1 MKKAIIVL
9 IIILSTVSSADARIG
24 KFFSRAFYYELTHHP
39 TLPPTGYDYNFEAS
53 PADTVSMGVGTAYD
67 TSLSDHEALPDL
79 LTALA
84 VMGALLGLW
93 FLYLSVTTKRKT
105 PEQTATGGCHRV
117 FKHGVAFPR
126 NREPRYVYLADHSGV
141 MLI

>member
-9 IIILSTVSSADARIG
+9 VIFLSTVSSADAQIG
-24 KFFSRAFYYELTHHP
+24 KFISRAFCYELTHHP
-39 TLPPTGYDYNFEAS
+39 TLPPVGYSYEFEAV
-53 PADTVSMGVGTAYD
+53 PADSVSMGVGTAYD

-93 FLYLSVTTKRKT
+93 FFYMSVTTKRKT
-105 PEQTATGGCHRV
+105 PKQTATGGRHRE
-117 FKHGVAFPR
+117 FKHDVAFPR
-126 NREPRYVYLADHSGV
+126 NREPRYVYLADHSGM
-141 MLI
+141 MLL